1 MELIQDLVQIFEN
14 YQLDTE
20 VLAASIRGPRHV
32 TDAALA
38 GAHIATIPPKV
49 FDQMLAHPLTD
60 RGIEGFMSDWK
71 KGGR

>member
-1 MELIQDLVQIFEN
+1 
-14 YQLDTE
+14 